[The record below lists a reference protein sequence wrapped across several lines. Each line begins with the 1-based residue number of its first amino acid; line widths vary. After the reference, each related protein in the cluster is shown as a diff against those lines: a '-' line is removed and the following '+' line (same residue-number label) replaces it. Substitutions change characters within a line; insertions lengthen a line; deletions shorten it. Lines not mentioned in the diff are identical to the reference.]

1 MNEKETTA
9 QLFLLAREAL
19 SDESKWAQRFEAE
32 DVHGDSRLPDSKLA
46 VKWSLLG
53 ALAYGRA
60 VLVRANENNAYVAF
74 DTVYEMF
81 RHEVMQAYPER
92 APNSTQALTSFNRDP
107 RTTFSD
113 IVSLFD
119 LVGNKLG
126 LTANAPLCFDH
137 TTAQVQV

>member
-9 QLFLLAREAL
+9 QLFLLARTAL
-19 SDESKWAQRFEAE
+19 SDESKWTQRFEAE

-46 VKWSLLG
+46 VRWSLLG

-60 VLVRANENNAYVAF
+60 VLVRANENNAYVGF

-81 RHEVMQAYPER
+81 RHEVMRSYPDR
-92 APNSTQALTSFNRDP
+92 APNSMQALTTFNRDP

-113 IVSLFD
+113 ITAVLD
-119 LVGNKLG
+119 TVGDVLG
-126 LTANAPLCFDH
+126 VITNAPLCFDH
-137 TTAQVQV
+137 TTQQVEV